1 MQYYGI
7 RGDDY
12 MSNAYPRNKDNT
24 LSSLLFIYKEIISD
38 LKNILTKL
46 EEIQNVQ

>member
-1 MQYYGI
+1 
-7 RGDDY
+7 

-24 LSSLLFIYKEIISD
+24 LSSLLFFYKEIISD